1 MIYLSIY
8 TRTGDTGE
16 TTTHIGKRVRKDDP
30 LVEAY
35 GSLDELNSF
44 LGLAI
49 AFSPSK
55 GTQAVLKRVQKEI
68 FDIGASIF
76 SGEIPVGEAD
86 VKKLEKD
93 IDAVEE
99 RLKPLR
105 HFIIP
110 GGAQEAAVLH
120 CARTVCRRAERR
132 LVAAKADK
140 MLVKYLNRLSDLL
153 FVLARHENA
162 KAGVGEEIW
171 KKGKI

>member
-1 MIYLSIY
+1 MILVGIY
-8 TRTGDTGE
+8 TRAGDSGE
-16 TTTHIGKRVRKDDP
+16 TTTNVGKRVRKDDP

-49 AFSPSK
+49 AHSSSK
-55 GTQAVLKRVQKEI
+55 HTKAMLARVQKEI
-68 FDIGASIF
+68 FDLGASIF
-76 SGEIPVGEAD
+76 SGEVPVGETN
-86 VKKLEKD
+86 VKALEKD
-93 IDAVEE
+93 IDWMEA

-110 GGAQEAAVLH
+110 GGTKEACHLH

-132 LVAAKADK
+132 LVAAKADR
-140 MLVKYLNRLSDLL
+140 MMVKYLNRLGDLL